1 MDQERDEERRD
12 EEGGGGG
19 AKIVSPLFP
28 VSGLSHRGP
37 YGVSPGGGQY
47 LHITSS
53 RRGDHHR

>member
-1 MDQERDEERRD
+1 MKRGEMKR
-12 EEGGGGG
+12 EEGEG